1 MKETGPSDK
10 MKAERKI
17 QMMRL
22 AELRKKNGLTQ
33 EQLAEKIG
41 VSRQAV
47 SKWESG
53 LATPELENLRALCAV
68 FQITLDELAG
78 QSQVQPAEQAQPEKE
93 EPDFKKRLG
102 LALCIAGTLCLVL
115 ACALAL
121 LLPRAVDR
129 LGASSTVTLNGF
141 GLLILLFVLL
151 LAFGAFLLWKKK

>member
-1 MKETGPSDK
+1 
-10 MKAERKI
+10 
-17 QMMRL
+17 MMRL

-68 FQITLDELAG
+68 FQITLDELVG
-78 QSQVQPAEQAQPEKE
+78 QSPVQPAEQVQPEKE
-93 EPDFKKRLG
+93 KPDFKNRLG
-102 LALCIAGTLCLVL
+102 LALCIAGAMCLVL

-121 LLPRAVDR
+121 LLPRAADR

>member
-1 MKETGPSDK
+1 

-47 SKWESG
+47 SKWENG
-53 LATPELENLRALCAV
+53 LATPELENLRALCTV

-78 QSQVQPAEQAQPEKE
+78 QSQVQPAEQAQPETEK
-93 EPDFKKRLG
+93 PDFKKRLG
-102 LALCIAGTLCLVL
+102 LVLCIAGTLCLAL